1 MEAVNKEELVR
12 AFHLMWDNYPEMVR
26 LIDRKFNII
35 AGNTAFYKVGGQD
48 GVKCNTGDP
57 AFHKGCRAMNAL
69 KTQETK
75 TMSSEVEGIV
85 WETYW
90 IPVSDDYYV
99 HFTNGFSAY
108 IAKKTAEAAA
118 GRQNA
123 ES

>member
-57 AFHKGCRAMNAL
+57 AFHKGCQAMSAL

-75 TMSSEVEGIV
+75 TKSSEVEGV
-85 WETYW
+85 TWETYW

-118 GRQNA
+118 DRQSA